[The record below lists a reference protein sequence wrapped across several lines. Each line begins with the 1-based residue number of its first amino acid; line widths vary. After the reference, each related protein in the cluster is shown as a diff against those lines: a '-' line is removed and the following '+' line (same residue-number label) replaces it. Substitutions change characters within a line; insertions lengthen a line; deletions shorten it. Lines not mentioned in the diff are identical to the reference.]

1 MGAMSFYT
9 PATGRNVNRA
19 FFNARSKAAW
29 EHGHR
34 DHSGTVYEKDQVTLL
49 DEPKRPLPQAIQ
61 RAEELIEARDPRF
74 FPRSGPAGALPIET
88 GTGESGWLFFG
99 LASC

>member
-1 MGAMSFYT
+1 MGAMPFYT
-9 PATGRNVNRA
+9 PAAGRNVNRA

-34 DHSGTVYEKDQVTLL
+34 DYSGTVYEKDEVTLL

-74 FPRSGPAGALPIET
+74 FPRSGPAGALPIEA
-88 GTGESGWLFFG
+88 GTAEPSWLFFG
-99 LASC
+99 LAAC